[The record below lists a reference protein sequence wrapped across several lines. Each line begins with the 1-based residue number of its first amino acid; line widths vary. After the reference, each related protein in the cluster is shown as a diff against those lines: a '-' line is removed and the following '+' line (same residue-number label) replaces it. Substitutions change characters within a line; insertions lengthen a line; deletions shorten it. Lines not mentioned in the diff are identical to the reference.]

1 RRTPRRLLGS
11 ADAHFRARARRAL
24 SSGELNDAVRWPPQ
38 TPLAPTAR
46 REGVCS
52 EFLSRGLTRP
62 IGSDPFLHGRASW
75 RPAPGNVP
83 GAFFREYSACM
94 HSTLQPTGMP
104 LARPRSRTGLVACVV
119 LVAAVTFLS
128 LYISAAIFL
137 SVALTSLI
145 NLIGLAAAIAL
156 WTLPRKWLRSTAMGV
171 RG

>member
-1 RRTPRRLLGS
+1 
-11 ADAHFRARARRAL
+11 
-24 SSGELNDAVRWPPQ
+24 
-38 TPLAPTAR
+38 
-46 REGVCS
+46 
-52 EFLSRGLTRP
+52 
-62 IGSDPFLHGRASW
+62 
-75 RPAPGNVP
+75 
-83 GAFFREYSACM
+83 M

-156 WTLPRKWLRSTAMGV
+156 WTLPRKWLRITAMVVLGAIV
-171 RG
+171 ALQLWLGFDLLAFCLLSIVGAMGLRRFKTRSEERRVGEEGRARGGAGGE